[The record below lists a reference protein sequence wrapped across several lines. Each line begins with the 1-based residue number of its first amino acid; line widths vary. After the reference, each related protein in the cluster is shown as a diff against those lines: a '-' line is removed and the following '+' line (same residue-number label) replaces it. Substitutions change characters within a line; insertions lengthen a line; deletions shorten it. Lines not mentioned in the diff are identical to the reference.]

1 MPQDGLSYKNKKHDV
16 ILTMIKATC
25 ILLNIALFAVC
36 WGMYYKNQ
44 ILIPF
49 YNKGNLVVIL
59 IYCLIYF
66 YFLRVYEALLISM
79 KRIRDLVFSQFLS
92 IGFTDA
98 IIYIIICVLARK
110 MVPLLPG
117 MACFVTQFG
126 VASLWAFFANRLY
139 YVIFPAQRS
148 VIIYDDRQDI
158 EKMIDHYGLGIKYSI
173 QSIVN
178 IGTCLAD
185 YSILDGI
192 DVVFLSGIHSHE
204 RNVLL
209 KYCIERG
216 IRAFVIPRIGDA
228 IMSGA
233 KKVHFFHIPLLQVER
248 YRPSIDYLIIKRLM
262 DILFSICAVIL
273 LSPIMVAIAIAI
285 KLEDRGSVFYKQDRL
300 TKNGKVFK
308 LIKFRSMRMDAEKD
322 GIPRLSAGDKDDRIT
337 NVGKIIRKLRLDEL
351 PQLFNI
357 ICGEMSL
364 IGPRPERPE
373 IAEQYEKILPEFHLR
388 LQAKAGLT
396 GYAQVYGKYNTSP
409 YDKLQMDLL
418 YLANPSII
426 EDISIFFATIR
437 ILFVPESTD
446 GIDDGQ
452 ITALDYN
459 QGANDKTQDE
469 EP

>member
-1 MPQDGLSYKNKKHDV
+1 
-16 ILTMIKATC
+16 
-25 ILLNIALFAVC
+25 
-36 WGMYYKNQ
+36 
-44 ILIPF
+44 
-49 YNKGNLVVIL
+49 
-59 IYCLIYF
+59 
-66 YFLRVYEALLISM
+66 
-79 KRIRDLVFSQFLS
+79 
-92 IGFTDA
+92 
-98 IIYIIICVLARK
+98 
-110 MVPLLPG
+110 
-117 MACFVTQFG
+117 
-126 VASLWAFFANRLY
+126 
-139 YVIFPAQRS
+139 
-148 VIIYDDRQDI
+148 
-158 EKMIDHYGLGIKYSI
+158 
-173 QSIVN
+173 
-178 IGTCLAD
+178 
-185 YSILDGI
+185 
-192 DVVFLSGIHSHE
+192 
-204 RNVLL
+204 
-209 KYCIERG
+209 
-216 IRAFVIPRIGDA
+216 
-228 IMSGA
+228 MSGA